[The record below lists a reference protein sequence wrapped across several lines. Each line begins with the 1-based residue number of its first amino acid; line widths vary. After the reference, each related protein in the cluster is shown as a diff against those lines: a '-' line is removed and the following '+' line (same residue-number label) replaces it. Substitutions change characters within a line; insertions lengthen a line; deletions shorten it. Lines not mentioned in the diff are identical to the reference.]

1 MEEIEINS
9 KVKKLGGKFLG
20 KVGLKEKNFDP
31 PSSDMN
37 TSFVYYAFLEDIKEI
52 PASKKEK
59 SQILPNSLIIEK
71 GNYQFG
77 NENYELV
84 DEGLYRFIFP
94 TKINQQRIVFKDNID
109 ALLSS
114 ICWIFTHGNSDD
126 KKSHIEIQQ
135 KALQSKIFAT
145 CGPFVSWA
153 NDFLQKLNLNTRIVS
168 TLTVD
173 LWNSYDNGHILIEI
187 FRKNLNKWVVYDL
200 DNSCYFMNNG
210 TPLSV
215 LEFVDRIKSNDY
227 EIKKLSN
234 KISTDISNFKDE
246 ENEYDYAF
254 AIEGRLANEVQLRKW
269 YKHVIQVPLILDK
282 KFSYFYDS
290 QNKDRIEKYSIY
302 NKYMNK
308 NDFLKKFYEE
318 I

>member
-1 MEEIEINS
+1 MNS
-9 KVKKLGGKFLG
+9 KIKKLGGKFLV

-31 PSSDMN
+31 PSSDIN
-37 TSFVYYAFLEDIKEI
+37 TSFVYHAFLENITEI
-52 PASKKEK
+52 SISKKEK
-59 SQILPNSLIIEK
+59 SQFLPNSLIIKK

-77 NENYELV
+77 NKNYELV
-84 DEGLYRFIFP
+84 DEGLYRFVFP
-94 TKINQQRIVFKDNID
+94 TKVNQQRIVFEENID

-126 KKSHIEIQQ
+126 KKSYTEIEQ

-145 CGPFVSWA
+145 CGPLVSWA
-153 NDFLQKLNLNTRIVS
+153 NDFLQKLNINTRIVS
-168 TLTVD
+168 TLTID
-173 LWNSYDNGHILIEI
+173 PWNSYDNGHILIEI
-187 FRKNLNKWVVYDL
+187 FRKNLNKWIVYDL
-200 DNSCYFMNNG
+200 DNSCYFMNNKS
-210 TPLSV
+210 PLSL
-215 LEFVDRIKSNDY
+215 LEFVDKVKSDEY

-246 ENEYDYAF
+246 KNKYDYAF
-254 AIEGRLANEVQLRKW
+254 TIEGRLANEKQLKKW

-282 KFSYFYDS
+282 RFSYFCDIK
-290 QNKDRIEKYSIY
+290 NKDRIQKYSKY

>member
-1 MEEIEINS
+1 MNFKI
-9 KVKKLGGKFLG
+9 KKIAGKFLG
-20 KVGLKEKNFDP
+20 EVGLKEKNVDP
-31 PSSDMN
+31 PAPDIN
-37 TSFVYYAFLEDIKEI
+37 TAFVYHAFLENIKEI
-52 PASKKEK
+52 HSSKKEK
-59 SQILPNSLIIEK
+59 SQFLPNSLIIKK

-77 NENYELV
+77 NENYELE

-94 TKINQQRIVFKDNID
+94 TKANQQRIVFEENID

-126 KKSHIEIQQ
+126 EKSHKEIQQ

-145 CGPFVSWA
+145 CGPLVSWA
-153 NDFLQKLNLNTRIVS
+153 NDFLQKLNINIRIVS

-173 LWNSYDNGHILIEI
+173 QWNSYDNGHILIEI
-187 FRKNLNKWVVYDL
+187 FRKNLNKWIVYDL
-200 DNSCYFMNNG
+200 DNSCYFVNNKI
-210 TPLSV
+210 PLS
-215 LEFVDRIKSNDY
+215 LFEFVEKVKSDEY

-234 KISTDISNFKDE
+234 KISVDISNFKDKK
-246 ENEYDYAF
+246 NKYDYAF
-254 AIEGRLANEVQLRKW
+254 AIEGRLANEKQLKKW

-282 KFSYFYDS
+282 KFSYFCDEK
-290 QNKDRIEKYSIY
+290 NEDRIQKYSKY